1 MENFLNKNEV
11 VVVGTLVENGLEI
24 KESQGGQ
31 TYITGNIAVKSVLDG
46 EEQVFEFRLF
56 SFQFKKG
63 TTEVNGL
70 FKTYASLDTKIGK
83 RVKVIGGIED
93 NRFFQER
100 TGQIVSF
107 NFNAGRFIYDVTD
120 KTPDSATFEFA
131 GYVDKP
137 IHEKTNKDGEVLHY
151 EISLGQANYNGTKPV
166 MVKFQVPATN
176 RKAVT
181 YMERNY
187 EKGVTI
193 TVNGNLKVDVEKVT
207 KEEEVAFGDPIVKE
221 YINTFKAYQ
230 IVSGSEP
237 IYGRN
242 EYPASKIREFAN
254 IYEDEGIEIQNK
266 AKDKVKVEA
275 KSDAKKTSATS
286 LL

>member
-1 MENFLNKNEV
+1 MDNFLNKNEV
-11 VVVGTLVENGLEI
+11 VVVGTLVDNGLEI

-31 TYITGNIAVKSVLDG
+31 TYITGNIAVKSVING

-56 SFQFKKG
+56 SFQYKKG
-63 TTEVNGL
+63 TTETNGL
-70 FKTYASLDTKIGK
+70 FRTYSNLDTKIGS
-83 RVKVIGGIED
+83 RVKVIGSIEE

-107 NFNAGRFIYDVTD
+107 NLNAGRFIYDVTD

-137 IHEKTNKDGEVLHY
+137 VHEKTNKDGEVLHY
-151 EISLGQANYNGTKPV
+151 ELVLGQANYNGTKPV
-166 MVKFQVPATN
+166 MVKFQVPADN
-176 RKAVT
+176 KRAVA

-187 EKGVTI
+187 EKGTTVTI
-193 TVNGNLKVDVEKVT
+193 NGNLSVEVEKIT

-230 IVSGSEP
+230 VVSGSEP
-237 IYGRN
+237 IFGKN
-242 EYPASKIREFAN
+242 EYTNAIIRTFAN
-254 IYEDEGIEIQNK
+254 AYEDEAVDIQNK
-266 AKDKVKVEA
+266 AKDRVKA
-275 KSDAKKTSATS
+275 QGTADAKKTSATS

>member
-1 MENFLNKNEV
+1 MDNFLNKNEV
-11 VVVGTLVENGLEI
+11 VVVGTLVDNGLEI

-31 TYITGNIAVKSVLDG
+31 TYITGNIAVKSMIDG

-56 SFQFKKG
+56 SFQYKKG

-70 FKTYASLDTKIGK
+70 FKTYAALDSKIGK
-83 RVKVIGGIED
+83 RVKVIGGIEE

-137 IHEKTNKDGEVLHY
+137 VHERTNKDGEVLHH
-151 EISLGQANYNGTKPV
+151 EVTLGQANYNGTKPV
-166 MVKFQVPATN
+166 MVKFQVPADN
-176 RKAVT
+176 RRAVS

-187 EKGVTI
+187 EKGVTV
-193 TVNGNLKVDVEKVT
+193 TVSGNLKVDVEKVT
-207 KEEEVAFGDPIVKE
+207 KEEEVAFGDPVVRE
-221 YINTFKAYQ
+221 YVNTFKAYQ

-242 EYPASKIREFAN
+242 EYTSTQIRNFAN
-254 IYEDEGIEIQNK
+254 IYEDESIEIQNK
-266 AKDKVKVEA
+266 AKDRVKTEGTA
-275 KSDAKKTSATS
+275 DAKKTSATS

>member
-11 VVVGTLVENGLEI
+11 VVVGTLVDNGLEI

-31 TYITGNIAVKSVLDG
+31 TYITGNIAVKSVIDG

-63 TTEVNGL
+63 TTETNGL
-70 FKTYASLDTKIGK
+70 FKTYSNLDSKLGK
-83 RVKVIGGIED
+83 RVKVIGGLEE

-107 NFNAGRFIYDVTD
+107 NFNSGRFIYDVTD

-137 IHEKTNKDGEVLHY
+137 VHERTNKDGEVLHY
-151 EISLGQANYNGTKPV
+151 EVVLGQANYNGTKPI
-166 MVKFQVPATN
+166 MVKFQVPAEN
-176 RKAVT
+176 RRAVT

-187 EKGVTI
+187 EKGVTVTI
-193 TVNGNLKVDVEKVT
+193 NGNLSVEVEKIT

-221 YINTFKAYQ
+221 YINTFRAYKV
-230 IVSGSEP
+230 VSGSEP

-242 EYPASKIREFAN
+242 EYTSAMIRTLAN
-254 IYEDEGIEIQNK
+254 AYEDEAVDIQEK
-266 AKDKVKVEA
+266 AKDRVKSEGTA
-275 KSDAKKTSATS
+275 DAKKTSATS

>member
-1 MENFLNKNEV
+1 MDNFLNKNEV
-11 VVVGTLVENGLEI
+11 VVVGTLVDNGLEI

-31 TYITGNIAVKSVLDG
+31 TYITGNIAVKSVING

-56 SFQFKKG
+56 SFQYKKG
-63 TTEVNGL
+63 TTETNGL
-70 FKTYASLDTKIGK
+70 FRTYSNLDTKIGS
-83 RVKVIGGIED
+83 RVKVIGSIEE

-107 NFNAGRFIYDVTD
+107 NLNAGRFIYDVTD

-137 IHEKTNKDGEVLHY
+137 VHEKTNKDGEVLHY
-151 EISLGQANYNGTKPV
+151 ELVLGQANYNGTKPV
-166 MVKFQVPATN
+166 MVKFQVPADN
-176 RKAVT
+176 KRAVA

-187 EKGVTI
+187 EKGTTVTI
-193 TVNGNLKVDVEKVT
+193 NGNLSVEVEKIT

-237 IYGRN
+237 IFGKN
-242 EYPASKIREFAN
+242 EYTNAIIRTFAN
-254 IYEDEGIEIQNK
+254 AYEDEAIDIQNK
-266 AKDKVKVEA
+266 AKDRVKA
-275 KSDAKKTSATS
+275 QGTADAKKTSATS

>member
-1 MENFLNKNEV
+1 MDNFLNKNEV
-11 VVVGTLVENGLEI
+11 VVVGTLVDNGLEI

-31 TYITGNIAVKSVLDG
+31 TYITGNIAVKSVING

-56 SFQFKKG
+56 SFQYKKG
-63 TTEVNGL
+63 TTETNGL
-70 FKTYASLDTKIGK
+70 FRTYANLDTKIGT
-83 RVKVIGGIED
+83 RVKVIGSIEE

-107 NFNAGRFIYDVTD
+107 NLNAGRFIYDVTD

-131 GYVDKP
+131 GYVDKHV
-137 IHEKTNKDGEVLHY
+137 HEKTNKDGEVLHY
-151 EISLGQANYNGTKPV
+151 ELVLGQANYNGTKPV
-166 MVKFQVPATN
+166 MVKFQVPADN
-176 RKAVT
+176 KRAVA

-187 EKGVTI
+187 EKGTTVTI
-193 TVNGNLKVDVEKVT
+193 NGNLSVEVEKIT

-237 IYGRN
+237 TFGKN
-242 EYPASKIREFAN
+242 EYTNAVIRTFAN
-254 IYEDEGIEIQNK
+254 AYEDEGIDIQNK
-266 AKDKVKVEA
+266 AKDRVKA
-275 KSDAKKTSATS
+275 QGTADAKKTSATS

>member
-1 MENFLNKNEV
+1 MDNFLNKNEV
-11 VVVGTLVENGLEI
+11 VVVGTLVDNGLEI

-31 TYITGNIAVKSVLDG
+31 TYITGNIAVKSVING

-56 SFQFKKG
+56 SFQYKKG
-63 TTEVNGL
+63 TTDVNGL
-70 FKTYASLDTKIGK
+70 FKTYSGLDAKLGK
-83 RVKVIGGIED
+83 RVKVIGSIEE

-107 NFNAGRFIYDVTD
+107 NFNSGRFIYDVTE

-137 IHEKTNKDGEVLHY
+137 VHEKTNKDGEVLHH
-151 EISLGQANYNGTKPV
+151 EVVLGQANYNGTKPI
-166 MVKFQVPATN
+166 MVKFQVPADN
-176 RKAVT
+176 RRAIT
-181 YMERNY
+181 YMERQY
-187 EKGVTI
+187 EKGVTVTI
-193 TVNGNLKVDVEKVT
+193 NGNLSVEVEKIT
-207 KEEEVAFGDPIVKE
+207 KEEDVAFGDPIVKE

-230 IVSGSEP
+230 VVSGSEP

-242 EYPASKIREFAN
+242 EYTNAQIRNFAN
-254 IYEDEGIEIQNK
+254 AYEDEAVEIQNK
-266 AKDKVKVEA
+266 AKDRVKSEGTA
-275 KSDAKKTSATS
+275 DAKKTSATS

>member
-1 MENFLNKNEV
+1 MDNFLNKNEV
-11 VVVGTLVENGLEI
+11 VVVGTLVDNALEI

-31 TYITGNIAVKSVLDG
+31 TYITGNIAVKSVING

-63 TTEVNGL
+63 TTEINGL
-70 FKTYASLDTKIGK
+70 FKTYASLDSKIGK
-83 RVKVIGGIED
+83 RVKVIGGIEE

-107 NFNAGRFIYDVTD
+107 NFNNGRFIYDVTD

-137 IHEKTNKDGEVLHY
+137 VHEKTNKDGEVLHY
-151 EISLGQANYNGTKPV
+151 EVTLGQANYNGTKPV
-166 MVKFQVPATN
+166 MVKFQVPAEN
-176 RKAVT
+176 RRAVT

-187 EKGVTI
+187 EKGVTV
-193 TVNGNLKVDVEKVT
+193 TVNGNLSVEVEKIT

-221 YINTFKAYQ
+221 YVNTFKAYQ

-242 EYPASKIREFAN
+242 EYTNAQIRNFAN
-254 IYEDEGIEIQNK
+254 VYEDESIEIQNK
-266 AKDKVKVEA
+266 AKDRVKTEGTA
-275 KSDAKKTSATS
+275 DAKKTSATS

>member
-1 MENFLNKNEV
+1 MDNFLNKNEV
-11 VVVGTLVENGLEI
+11 VVVGTLVDNGLEI

-31 TYITGNIAVKSVLDG
+31 TYITGNITVKSVING

-56 SFQFKKG
+56 SFQYKKG
-63 TTEVNGL
+63 TTETNGL
-70 FKTYASLDTKIGK
+70 FRTYSNLDSKIGS
-83 RVKVIGGIED
+83 RIKVIGGIEE

-137 IHEKTNKDGEVLHY
+137 VHEKTNKDGEVLYH
-151 EISLGQANYNGTKPV
+151 ELLLGQANYNATKPI
-166 MVKFQVPATN
+166 MVKFQVPADN
-176 RKAVT
+176 KRAVA

-187 EKGVTI
+187 EKGTTVTI
-193 TVNGNLKVDVEKVT
+193 NGNLKVEIEKIT

-230 IVSGSEP
+230 VVSGSEP
-237 IYGRN
+237 IFGKN
-242 EYPASKIREFAN
+242 EYTNAVIRNFAN
-254 IYEDEGIEIQNK
+254 VYEDEGVEIQGK
-266 AKDKVKVEA
+266 AKDRVKSQGTA
-275 KSDAKKTSATS
+275 DAKKTSATS

>member
-1 MENFLNKNEV
+1 MENLLNKNEV

-70 FKTYASLDTKIGK
+70 FKTYASLDAKIGK

-107 NFNAGRFIYDVTD
+107 NFNAGRFVYDVTD
-120 KTPDSATFEFA
+120 KTTDSATFEFA

-137 IHEKTNKDGEVLHY
+137 IHEKTNKDGDILHY
-151 EISLGQANYNGTKPV
+151 EVSLGQANYNATKPI

-193 TVNGNLKVDVEKVT
+193 TVNGNLKVDVEKIT

-221 YINTFKAYQ
+221 YTNTFKAYQ

-266 AKDKVKVEA
+266 AKDRVKVEA
-275 KSDAKKTSATS
+275 TSDAKKTSATS

>member
-1 MENFLNKNEV
+1 MDNFLNKNEA
-11 VVVGTLVENGLEI
+11 VVVGTLVDNGLEI

-31 TYITGNIAVKSVLDG
+31 TYITGNITVKSTIEG

-56 SFQFKKG
+56 SFQYKKG
-63 TTEVNGL
+63 TTEINGL
-70 FKTYASLDTKIGK
+70 FRTYSNLDTKIGS
-83 RVKVIGGIED
+83 RIKVIGAIEE

-137 IHEKTNKDGEVLHY
+137 VHEKTNKDGDILHY
-151 EISLGQANYNGTKPV
+151 ELTLGQANYNGTKPI
-166 MVKFQVPATN
+166 MVKFQVPADN
-176 RKAVT
+176 KRAVS

-187 EKGVTI
+187 EKGSTVTI
-193 TVNGNLKVDVEKVT
+193 NGNLKVEIEKIT

-237 IYGRN
+237 IFGKN
-242 EYPASKIREFAN
+242 EYTNAVIRNFAN
-254 IYEDEGIEIQNK
+254 VYEDEAVEIQNK
-266 AKDKVKVEA
+266 AKDRVRSQGTA
-275 KSDAKKTSATS
+275 GAKKTSATS